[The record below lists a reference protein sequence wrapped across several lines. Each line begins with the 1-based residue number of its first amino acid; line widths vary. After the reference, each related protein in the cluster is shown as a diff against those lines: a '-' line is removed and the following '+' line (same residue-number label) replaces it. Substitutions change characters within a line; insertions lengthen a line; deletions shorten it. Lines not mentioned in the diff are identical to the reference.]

1 MTVKK
6 PKVAVVLS
14 GGGIKPFAAIPLF
27 EFFEKQEVPIDLMV
41 GCSGGSIVT
50 VLHACG
56 FSTEEI
62 TTRLLPEIKKSLFKR
77 NARALM
83 ALANLPFGRLN
94 RQSAFLKPEPL
105 LKLFR
110 EYLGDKRIEDL
121 DQKIVLQV
129 TDFETG
135 EGIGLEK
142 GDLASS
148 LYASCAIFPLFPP
161 IEIDGRWLFDGGF
174 SAPLPV
180 LQAVKKNA
188 DVIIVVDFMEKVHPD
203 PTGLMEIMAHLVKL
217 TSKSN
222 MAQQM
227 ALAIS
232 VHHAE
237 FIYFNVRF
245 DRNIALWQTERIPEV
260 LAAGR
265 RELDSVCREL
275 LTAIQLKCE

>member
-1 MTVKK
+1 
-6 PKVAVVLS
+6 VVLS

-27 EFFEKQEVPIDLMV
+27 EFLEGKQVPIDVLV
-41 GCSGGSIVT
+41 GCSGGSILS
-50 VLHACG
+50 VLRAVG
-56 FSTEEI
+56 YSTSDI
-62 TTRLLPEIKKSLFKR
+62 LTQVIPLINKTLFKT
-77 NARALM
+77 NKRALL
-83 ALANLPFGRLN
+83 ALANLPYGRLD
-94 RQSAFLKPEPL
+94 RRSGFLKPAPL
-105 LKLFR
+105 LGLFR
-110 EYLGDKRIEDL
+110 DILGDRRIEDL
-121 DQKIVLQV
+121 DQKLILQV

-142 GDLASS
+142 GDLAGS
-148 LYASCAIFPLFPP
+148 LYASCALFPLFPP

-180 LQAVKKNA
+180 LQAVKQNA
-188 DVIIVVDFMEKVHPD
+188 DVIIVVDFMEKMHPD
-203 PTGLMEIMAHLVKL
+203 PKGLMEIMAHLVKV

-237 FIYFNVRF
+237 FVYFNVRF
-245 DRNIALWQTERIPEV
+245 ERNVALWQTDKMPEV
-260 LAAGR
+260 LEAGR

-275 LTAIQLKCE
+275 MAAIQLKCE